1 MGNSAEKKTLVCLA
15 VAFFLL
21 AISTLLSMMGFGQY
35 HGDHWLETRQTAVK
49 ELQTLGNAYSMVLL
63 NSQRYVASGEVQHL
77 TLYKQAAE
85 ELKLHLS
92 AIQSLENGQ
101 YGRSERVRRLSN
113 EIAISLGEIE
123 LDVKLRLEN
132 KPNRGSTLLL
142 TNREVTESEQIFKR
156 IVNMERE
163 ETSAVQAFYSGDV
176 KARGNSLPL
185 ISFVFACFSF
195 VFALVELLGDRRNLD
210 FEEDAGAVAGAAN
223 VQSADGSPLA
233 VGAASRVGYS
243 ASLGAPIG
251 GDLANSANSTNA
263 AFASLGVNGSN
274 NGNGSRSLGN
284 GAEPY
289 RNGRLDINS
298 EDITSLRRDLA
309 SALSQL
315 EKLASADYLTD
326 VLNVRGLEQVL
337 RIEENRAGRSGEALI
352 AMLINLDNLKKV
364 NEGLGHTTGDVIL
377 KETAKR
383 VLSILRPTDHVA
395 RVGGDEFLVLLPD
408 TNMAYGMRVAERIRC
423 EISDNPMKSTD
434 DQVSVTASIGVVSL
448 PSRIASVQE
457 AVNLTRSA
465 LKRSKD
471 AGKNRVTVSEESSP
485 QSEKARGRSITQRDI
500 VEQLLDVREFRTVY
514 QPIIRLAD
522 EGTDGYEVLSR
533 GPDGA
538 FESPSDFFRICVEN
552 NILTTVDLQCLRL
565 CLSNIPHF
573 SQSAVSSSHIPNG
586 GNTDNGNNADSFS
599 KSLPP
604 RQTRF
609 HINLFPSTLLETPVD
624 KLLDLFP
631 KDRADIR
638 FCIEISEQE
647 FISEPAYL
655 REHVSALKNAGVLV
669 AVDDVGFGRSSLE
682 TLILLEPDLVKVDR
696 KYVAGLSAEPAKA
709 RLLRRLAN
717 VAKSLGA
724 QIIAEGIE
732 DRADLPV
739 LIEMGIDYGQGFLW
753 GELLKALPDSAAG
766 SLVR

>member
-15 VAFFLL
+15 VAFFFL

-77 TLYKQAAE
+77 TLYKQAVD
-85 ELKLHLS
+85 ELKLHLT

-163 ETSAVQAFYSGDV
+163 EASAVQAFYSGDV

-195 VFALVELLGDRRNLD
+195 VFALVELLGERRNLD
-210 FEEDAGAVAGAAN
+210 FEEDSSSVAGAGN
-223 VQSADGSPLA
+223 GSSAEG
-233 VGAASRVGYS
+233 GH
-243 ASLGAPIG
+243 ASLAGAGSGSLLSNAG
-251 GDLANSANSTNA
+251 GSNGLNLSGSSGSLGGADAGV
-263 AFASLGVNGSN
+263 ASLVGHGSN
-274 NGNGSRSLGN
+274 NGNGSKASGN
-284 GAEPY
+284 GAAPY

-383 VLSILRPTDHVA
+383 VLAILRPTDHVA

-448 PSRIASVQE
+448 PARIASVQE

-465 LKRSKD
+465 LRRSKE
-471 AGKNRVTVSEESSP
+471 AGKNRVTVSEESSS
-485 QSEKARGRSITQRDI
+485 QAEKVRGRSITQRDI

-565 CLSNIPHF
+565 CLSNIPNVILP
-573 SQSAVSSSHIPNG
+573 AVSHSNG
-586 GNTDNGNNADSFS
+586 DTSGKALNA
-599 KSLPP
+599 K
-604 RQTRF
+604 QTRF

-631 KDRADIR
+631 KDRPDIR

-696 KYVAGLSAEPAKA
+696 KYVAGLSTEPAKA

-753 GELLKALPDSAAG
+753 GELLKALPDSASG

>member
-15 VAFFLL
+15 VAFFFL

-77 TLYKQAAE
+77 TLYKQAVD
-85 ELKLHLS
+85 ELKLHLT

-163 ETSAVQAFYSGDV
+163 EASAVQAFYSGDV

-195 VFALVELLGDRRNLD
+195 VFALVELLGERRNLD
-210 FEEDAGAVAGAAN
+210 FEEDSSSLAGAGNGSSAEGGHASLAGAGSGSLLSNAGGSN
-223 VQSADGSPLA
+223 GLNLSGSSGSLGGADAG
-233 VGAASRVGYS
+233 V
-243 ASLGAPIG
+243 ASLVGH
-251 GDLANSANSTNA
+251 
-263 AFASLGVNGSN
+263 GSN
-274 NGNGSRSLGN
+274 NGNGSKASGN
-284 GAEPY
+284 GAAPY

-383 VLSILRPTDHVA
+383 VLAILRPTDHVA

-448 PSRIASVQE
+448 PARIASVQE

-465 LKRSKD
+465 LRRSKE
-471 AGKNRVTVSEESSP
+471 AGKNRVTVSEESSS
-485 QSEKARGRSITQRDI
+485 QAEKVRGRSITQRDI

-565 CLSNIPHF
+565 CLSNIPNVILP
-573 SQSAVSSSHIPNG
+573 AVSHSNG
-586 GNTDNGNNADSFS
+586 DTSGKALNA
-599 KSLPP
+599 K
-604 RQTRF
+604 QTRF

-631 KDRADIR
+631 KDRPDIR

-696 KYVAGLSAEPAKA
+696 KYVAGLSTEPAKA

-753 GELLKALPDSAAG
+753 GELLKALPDSASG

>member
-15 VAFFLL
+15 VAFFFL

-77 TLYKQAAE
+77 TLYKQAVD
-85 ELKLHLS
+85 ELKLHLT

-163 ETSAVQAFYSGDV
+163 EASAVQAFYSGDV

-195 VFALVELLGDRRNLD
+195 VFALVELLGERRNLD
-210 FEEDAGAVAGAAN
+210 FEEDSSSVAGAGN
-223 VQSADGSPLA
+223 GSSAEG
-233 VGAASRVGYS
+233 GH
-243 ASLGAPIG
+243 ASLAGAGSGSLLSNAG
-251 GDLANSANSTNA
+251 GSNGLNLSGSSGSLGGADAGGADA
-263 AFASLGVNGSN
+263 GVASLVGHGSN
-274 NGNGSRSLGN
+274 NGNGSKASGN
-284 GAEPY
+284 GAAPY

-383 VLSILRPTDHVA
+383 VLAILRPTDHVA

-448 PSRIASVQE
+448 PARIASVQE

-465 LKRSKD
+465 LRRSKE
-471 AGKNRVTVSEESSP
+471 AGKNRVTVSEESSS
-485 QSEKARGRSITQRDI
+485 QAEKVRGRSITQRDI

-565 CLSNIPHF
+565 CLSNIPNVILP
-573 SQSAVSSSHIPNG
+573 AVSHSNG
-586 GNTDNGNNADSFS
+586 DTSGKALNA
-599 KSLPP
+599 K
-604 RQTRF
+604 QTRF

-631 KDRADIR
+631 KDRPDIR

-696 KYVAGLSAEPAKA
+696 KYVAGLSTEPAKA

-753 GELLKALPDSAAG
+753 GELLKALPDSASG

>member
-77 TLYKQAAE
+77 TLYKQAVD
-85 ELKLHLS
+85 ELKLHLT

-163 ETSAVQAFYSGDV
+163 EASAVQAFYSGDV

-210 FEEDAGAVAGAAN
+210 FDEDSNTVAGAGDGS
-223 VQSADGSPLA
+223 SADGSRSFLA
-233 VGAASRVGYS
+233 GAGSG
-243 ASLGAPIG
+243 
-251 GDLANSANSTNA
+251 SANANGSLSADAGGLDGHSLSGSSSSLRGANA
-263 AFASLGVNGSN
+263 GVTSLVGHGSN
-274 NGNGSRSLGN
+274 NGNGSKASGN
-284 GAEPY
+284 GAAPY

-383 VLSILRPTDHVA
+383 VLAILRPTDHVA

-448 PSRIASVQE
+448 PARIASVQE

-465 LKRSKD
+465 LKRSKE
-471 AGKNRVTVSEESSP
+471 AGKNRVTVSEESSS
-485 QSEKARGRSITQRDI
+485 QAEKARGRSITQRDI

-565 CLSNIPHF
+565 CLSNIPNVILP
-573 SQSAVSSSHIPNG
+573 AVSHGNG
-586 GNTDNGNNADSFS
+586 DTSG
-599 KSLPP
+599 KSLNAQ
-604 RQTRF
+604 QTRF

-631 KDRADIR
+631 KDRPDIR

-696 KYVAGLSAEPAKA
+696 KYVAGLSTEPAKA

-753 GELLKALPDSAAG
+753 GELLKALPDSASG